1 MFEIGTFIRM
11 LYEKQLY
18 GKSAADEMAY
28 EEPERES
35 QEKNLGEISENME
48 NMESICSIGRNQGWL
63 EEQDTVDLTKQLD
76 RRSCARILHMYR
88 MKVLGIKDVEDITS
102 AYELRDIFD
111 CRICTNHIAQIVLS
125 NIMEPV
131 TLGGLR
137 IFDVYGEVS
146 EEEARRYI
154 SHLNQV

>member
-1 MFEIGTFIRM
+1 
-11 LYEKQLY
+11 
-18 GKSAADEMAY
+18 MAY
-28 EEPERES
+28 EETEHRE
-35 QEKNLGEISENME
+35 QDRPYGEIMKY
-48 NMESICSIGRNQGWL
+48 ICSLGRKQGWL
-63 EEQDTVDLTKQLD
+63 EEQDTVDLTRQLN
-76 RRSCARILHMYR
+76 RGSCARILHMYR
-88 MKVLGIKDVEDITS
+88 VKVLGIKDVEDITL

-111 CRICTNHIAQIVLS
+111 CRVCTNHIAQIVLC

-154 SHLNQV
+154 SHLNQA